1 MSDNRTRLILWTA
14 VIISISFPVTIC
26 KAQNLNIQPKI
37 SATWQVD
44 SNYYHAQ
51 KSEREREVFTY
62 KLRPGIR
69 IDYKIAKSTL
79 ILDYTL
85 DAVYYSDRDSVP
97 PGEQPTDEDDYIG
110 QTGTLEARYQAFDRL
125 LVGLNESLYVTRDPG
140 ESDALSNSIDREK
153 YYINR
158 ITPFVVYEF
167 APKFSVRL
175 RYRNT
180 KIDYDP
186 SSSEDST
193 ENRGLF
199 NLVYNFTRRSSMDF
213 EFQHWKKE
221 YDKGTSDYS
230 ANQGKLIFRKEFRI
244 FRISAGAGYQNRS
257 FDDSSLDDMDV
268 FTYNLNIDGEGKL
281 ANRRSYV
288 SLNVEQNFNDQSTS
302 DNYYTA
308 TRFILSGGHE
318 FSSKLSGDAQ
328 ASYLIAD
335 YELNTRKDDVYELSG
350 SISYKFA
357 RWLTF
362 SVTGGIEERDSNLNG
377 LDYEN
382 TYFIANLE
390 FAYDLG
396 RK

>member
-14 VIISISFPVTIC
+14 ILISISFPVSIC

-37 SATWQVD
+37 SASWQVD
-44 SNYYHAQ
+44 SNYYLAQ
-51 KSEREREVFTY
+51 DSEREVFTY
-62 KLRPGIR
+62 KLQPGIR
-69 IDYKIAKSTL
+69 VDFEAPKSTL
-79 ILDYTL
+79 MLDYTL
-85 DAVYYSDRDSVP
+85 DAYYYDDRDPVP
-97 PGEQPTDEDDYIG
+97 PGEQPTDDDDYIG
-110 QTGTLEARYQAFDRL
+110 HTLTSEARYQAFDRL
-125 LVGLNESLYVTRDPG
+125 LLGLNESYYKTRDPA
-140 ESDALSNSIDREK
+140 ESDPFSNSIDREK

-180 KIDYDP
+180 KINFDP

-193 ENRGLF
+193 ENRGIF

-221 YDKGTSDYS
+221 YNKGTSDYS
-230 ANQGKLIFRKEFRI
+230 ANQGKLIFRKQFKI

-288 SLNVEQNFNDQSTS
+288 SLNVEQNFNDQSTGN
-302 DNYYTA
+302 NYYTA
-308 TRFILSGGHE
+308 TRFILRGGHE

-335 YELNTRKDDVYELSG
+335 YELNRRKDDVYEFSG
-350 SISYKFA
+350 SINYKFA

-362 SVTGGIEERDSNLNG
+362 SVTGGIEERDSNLEG
-377 LDYEN
+377 LDYDN

>member
-14 VIISISFPVTIC
+14 ILISISFPVSIC

-37 SATWQVD
+37 SASWQVD
-44 SNYYHAQ
+44 SNYYLAQ
-51 KSEREREVFTY
+51 DSEREVFTY
-62 KLRPGIR
+62 KLQPGIR
-69 IDYKIAKSTL
+69 VDFEAPKSTL
-79 ILDYTL
+79 MLDYTL
-85 DAVYYSDRDSVP
+85 DAYYYDDRDPVP
-97 PGEQPTDEDDYIG
+97 PGEQPTDDDDYIG
-110 QTGTLEARYQAFDRL
+110 HTLTSEARYQAFDRL
-125 LVGLNESLYVTRDPG
+125 LLGLNESYYKTRDPA
-140 ESDALSNSIDREK
+140 ESDPFSNSIDREK

-158 ITPFVVYEF
+158 ITPLVVYEF

-180 KIDYDP
+180 KINFDP

-193 ENRGLF
+193 ENRGIF

-213 EFQHWKKE
+213 EYQHWKKE
-221 YDKGTSDYS
+221 YNKGTSDYS
-230 ANQGKLIFRKEFRI
+230 ANQGKLIFRKQFKI

-257 FDDSSLDDMDV
+257 FDDSSLDDIDV
-268 FTYNLNIDGEGKL
+268 FTYNLNIDGEGTL

-288 SLNVEQNFNDQSTS
+288 SLNVEQNFNDQSTGN
-302 DNYYTA
+302 NYYTA
-308 TRFILSGGHE
+308 TRFILRGGHE

-335 YELNTRKDDVYELSG
+335 YELNRRKDDVYELSG
-350 SISYKFA
+350 SINYKFA

-362 SVTGGIEERDSNLNG
+362 SVTGGIEERDSNLEG
-377 LDYEN
+377 LDYDN

>member
-14 VIISISFPVTIC
+14 ILISISFPVSIC

-37 SATWQVD
+37 SASWQVD
-44 SNYYHAQ
+44 SNYYLAQ
-51 KSEREREVFTY
+51 DSEREVFTY
-62 KLRPGIR
+62 KLQPGIR
-69 IDYKIAKSTL
+69 VDFEAPKSTL
-79 ILDYTL
+79 MLDYTL
-85 DAVYYSDRDSVP
+85 DAYYYDDRDPVP
-97 PGEQPTDEDDYIG
+97 PGEQPTDDDDYIG
-110 QTGTLEARYQAFDRL
+110 HTLTSEARYQAFDRL
-125 LVGLNESLYVTRDPG
+125 LLGLNESYYKTRDPA
-140 ESDALSNSIDREK
+140 ESDPFSNSIDREK

-180 KIDYDP
+180 KINFDP

-193 ENRGLF
+193 ENRGIF

-221 YDKGTSDYS
+221 YNKGTSDYS
-230 ANQGKLIFRKEFRI
+230 ANQGKLIFRKQFKI

-257 FDDSSLDDMDV
+257 FDDSSLDDIDV
-268 FTYNLNIDGEGKL
+268 FTYNLNIDGEGTL

-288 SLNVEQNFNDQSTS
+288 SLNVEQNFNDQSTGN
-302 DNYYTA
+302 NYYTA
-308 TRFILSGGHE
+308 TRFILRGGHE

-335 YELNTRKDDVYELSG
+335 YELNRRKDDVYEFSG
-350 SISYKFA
+350 SINYKFA

-362 SVTGGIEERDSNLNG
+362 SVTGGIEERDSNLEG
-377 LDYEN
+377 LDYDN